1 MTPEGS
7 SDDESKPGAAAD
19 SAGSAGEVLQSGAP
33 AGKPGSHQVLHA
45 DRGQDALF
53 SSEADTDPQVTL
65 ISPWDLILKSWRLF
79 LINLD
84 VFLALMWRP
93 FAATALAA
101 FCAVELVPIV
111 GVDIATLGYTLV
123 ALVVVVPVITA
134 WHRMILLG
142 SDNPEARVTY
152 RIGSAE
158 WAYFKGAALL
168 YGLGYVIGL
177 LVEQIY
183 GPLVGGPLLWA
194 AREGLDVGDVIA
206 RYGQAGVHWVAVAL
220 IVGFLVAR
228 FFLVLP
234 AAAIGMPFGFSQS
247 AAATRG
253 QGVRLVLAYLLA
265 SLPAFVLAFL
275 FDSPQTVLSGASNT
289 DVQFL
294 DLVLA
299 ILPRILLYTIAVG
312 ILSLAFEQLVGVPK
326 RVRRKLMKE
335 SDAIAAPVPPLR

>member
-1 MTPEGS
+1 MTPQGS
-7 SDDESKPGAAAD
+7 RNDESTPGVAAD
-19 SAGSAGEVLQSGAP
+19 DAGIPQEVLLSDAP
-33 AGKPGSHQVLHA
+33 AGKNEMHQALHA
-45 DRGQDALF
+45 DRDQDALF
-53 SSEADTDPQVTL
+53 SSVADADSEVTL
-65 ISPWDLILKSWRLF
+65 ISPWDLILRSWRLF

-101 FCAVELVPIV
+101 FGAVELVPVI

-142 SDNPEARVTY
+142 SDNPEARVNY
-152 RIGSAE
+152 RVGGAE
-158 WAYFKGAALL
+158 WAYLKGAALL

-177 LVEQIY
+177 VVEQIY
-183 GPLVGGPLLWA
+183 GPLLGGPLLWA

-206 RYGQAGVHWVAVAL
+206 RYGQAGVHWIAVAL

-234 AAAIGMPFGFSQS
+234 AAAIGMPFSFSQS

-265 SLPAFVLAFL
+265 SLPAFILAFL

-326 RVRRKLMKE
+326 RVRRKLMTDTD
-335 SDAIAAPVPPLR
+335 SIPAPLPPRQ

>member
-1 MTPEGS
+1 MMPEGS
-7 SDDESKPGAAAD
+7 RDDEPTPGVAAD
-19 SAGSAGEVLQSGAP
+19 DAGTSQEVLLPDAP
-33 AGKPGSHQVLHA
+33 AVKHETGHVLHA
-45 DRGQDALF
+45 DRSQDALF
-53 SSEADTDPQVTL
+53 SSVADADSEVTL

-101 FCAVELVPIV
+101 FGAVELVPLV

-158 WAYFKGAALL
+158 WTYFKGAALL

-183 GPLVGGPLLWA
+183 GPLLGGPLLWA
-194 AREGLDVGDVIA
+194 AREGLDFGDIIA
-206 RYGQAGVHWVAVAL
+206 RYGQAGVHWIAVAL

-234 AAAIGMPFGFSQS
+234 AAAIGMPFSFSQS
-247 AAATRG
+247 ATATRG
-253 QGVRLVLAYLLA
+253 QGIRLVLAYLLA
-265 SLPAFVLAFL
+265 SLPAFILAFL

-326 RVRRKLMKE
+326 RVRRKLKME
-335 SDAIAAPVPPLR
+335 SDVLAAPVPPVR

>member
-1 MTPEGS
+1 MPSDTPAV
-7 SDDESKPGAAAD
+7 KQATHHA
-19 SAGSAGEVLQSGAP
+19 
-33 AGKPGSHQVLHA
+33 LHA

-53 SSEADTDPQVTL
+53 SSVSDADAEVTL
-65 ISPWDLILKSWRLF
+65 ISPWNLIVKSWRLF

-101 FCAVELVPIV
+101 FGAVELVPVI

-123 ALVVVVPVITA
+123 ALIVVVPVITA

-158 WAYFKGAALL
+158 WAYLKGAALL

-183 GPLVGGPLLWA
+183 GPLIGGPLLWV

-206 RYGQAGVHWVAVAL
+206 RYGQAGVHWIAVVL

-234 AAAIGMPFGFSQS
+234 AAAIGMPFSFSQS

-265 SLPAFVLAFL
+265 SLPAFILAFL

-312 ILSLAFEQLVGVPK
+312 ILSLAFEQLVGVPR
-326 RVRRKLMKE
+326 RVRRKLMIE
-335 SDAIAAPVPPLR
+335 SDAIAAPAPPLR

>member
-19 SAGSAGEVLQSGAP
+19 NAGAAGEVLQSGAP
-33 AGKPGSHQVLHA
+33 AVKPGSHQTLHA

-53 SSEADTDPQVTL
+53 SSVSDADPEVSL
-65 ISPWDLILKSWRLF
+65 ISPWHLILKSWRLF

-101 FCAVELVPIV
+101 FGAVELVPFV

-123 ALVVVVPVITA
+123 ALIVVVPVITA

-152 RIGSAE
+152 RIGNAE

-183 GPLVGGPLLWA
+183 GPLIGGPLLWA

-206 RYGQAGVHWVAVAL
+206 RYGQAGVHWIAVAL

-247 AAATRG
+247 ATATRG
-253 QGVRLVLAYLLA
+253 QGIRLVLAYLLA
-265 SLPAFVLAFL
+265 SLPAFILAFL

-326 RVRRKLMKE
+326 HVRRKLMKDSE
-335 SDAIAAPVPPLR
+335 AIAAPPPPLR